1 MTTREL
7 RKNLEANGISER
19 ALVEK
24 MMNGMANQLE
34 AIEISVCDSPAD
46 LFNGNVVRQYVS
58 QEDISRELIK
68 RCTNKKVLEKLM
80 EGYSVIEAQPGGL
93 GLGMI
98 HVTSYIKKNFGKVA
112 VVIGN
117 KVMVA

>member
-1 MTTREL
+1 MTVKEL
-7 RKNLEANGISER
+7 RKNLEANGISEK

-24 MMNGMANQLE
+24 MMNAMATSLE

-58 QEDISRELIK
+58 QEDISKELIQ

-80 EGYSVIEAQPGGL
+80 EGYSVIEAQPDGL
-93 GLGMI
+93 GLGMV

-117 KVMVA
+117 KVKVA